1 MLQKHNSFECNT
13 ICWGIAAFVGIV
25 SMIMLGLLG
34 GFSFIQA
41 VFTGG
46 LIGVLLGLILIL
58 FICREATA
66 AADLNADEKPAQRYA
81 REAAEKKEQR
91 VEASGLMS
99 SAGAGAA
106 GAAGASGH
114 DAGAAAGAS
123 GSTSNGAAKPDTAP
137 ADASPAASTAPA
149 ASTPAADSTPAAGS
163 GSASGS
169 DGGSADAAPASFMSS
184 GVKPTTP
191 LAGEAE
197 LASRKGQWK
206 YDGEGDNA
214 PADTPS
220 GIMSAPAET
229 AAPAAE
235 PKAAE
240 QKPAAPAAAAPAA
253 AASSDTVEESKPEL
267 YEAAPSEVDDL
278 KLISG
283 VGPKLEQTLNDMGI
297 YKFAQV
303 AVWGPQ
309 EIAWVDQRLRFKGR
323 IERDDWMS
331 QAKILAEGGETEFSA
346 RKKK

>member
-1 MLQKHNSFECNT
+1 MSQKQKSYECNT

-25 SMIMLGLLG
+25 SMVMLALLG
-34 GFSFIQA
+34 GFSALQA
-41 VFTGG
+41 IFTGG

-58 FICREATA
+58 FVCREQKA
-66 AADLNADEKPAQRYA
+66 AADLSADEKPAQRYA

-91 VEASGLMS
+91 VAASGLAAGTAAAAAAS
-99 SAGAGAA
+99 GSASGSSGSASADTSAG
-106 GAAGASGH
+106 SGTS
-114 DAGAAAGAS
+114 AAAGAS
-123 GSTSNGAAKPDTAP
+123 NASTSAAD
-137 ADASPAASTAPA
+137 SAPA
-149 ASTPAADSTPAAGS
+149 AAAGAS

-169 DGGSADAAPASFMSS
+169 DGGTGDAAPSSFMSS
-184 GVKPTTP
+184 GVKPSAP

-197 LASRKGQWK
+197 LASRKGEWK

-214 PADTPS
+214 PSDTPS
-220 GIMSAPAET
+220 GLMSAPAE
-229 AAPAAE
+229 AAPAA
-235 PKAAE
+235 AE
-240 QKPAAPAAAAPAA
+240 PAAAAAAPAA
-253 AASSDTVEESKPEL
+253 ATPAAASEAVEESKPEL
-267 YEAAPSEVDDL
+267 YDSAPSEVDDL

-283 VGPKLEQTLNDMGI
+283 VGPKLEQTLNEMGI

-303 AVWGPQ
+303 SVWGAR